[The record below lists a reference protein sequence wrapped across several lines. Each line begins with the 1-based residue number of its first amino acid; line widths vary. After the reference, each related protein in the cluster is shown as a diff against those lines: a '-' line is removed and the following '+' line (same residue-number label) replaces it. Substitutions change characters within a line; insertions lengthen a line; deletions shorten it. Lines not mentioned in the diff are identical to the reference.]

1 MLLDRATMGS
11 FRYVLYASNVL
22 VGLFLLLPIVFIVAL
37 SFGSSPW
44 LAFPPPE
51 WTLRWY
57 GELFSKP
64 EWFTAIGNSFRI
76 GLAVTV
82 MSLAI
87 GVPASFAIVRGRFPG
102 RDALAALFTTPL
114 IVPLV
119 IIGIALYGFFLST
132 GLSGTFL
139 AFSLSHLVI
148 ALPFSV
154 ITTTNALRAFDENIE
169 KAAIVC
175 GATRAQALLR
185 VTLPAILPGIVAG
198 GLFSFLISWD
208 EVVLAIFMSSPDL
221 QTLPVKMWSAL
232 RLDLSPIIAAAA
244 TLMVLLTLVLL
255 AVLAI
260 VQWLTGA
267 SRRAHA
273 NGDAQ

>member
-1 MLLDRATMGS
+1 MLLDRATMGR
-11 FRYVLYASNVL
+11 FRYVLYGSNVL
-22 VGLFLLLPIVFIVAL
+22 VGLFLLLPIVFIVLL

-44 LAFPPPE
+44 LAFPPPD

-57 GELFSKP
+57 DELFGKP
-64 EWFTAIGNSFRI
+64 EWFTAILNSIRV

-119 IIGIALYGFFLST
+119 IIGIALYGFFLAT
-132 GLSGTFL
+132 GLSGTFV
-139 AFSLSHLVI
+139 AFALSHLVI

-154 ITTTNALRAFDENIE
+154 ITTTNALQAFDENIE

-175 GATRAQALLR
+175 GATRLQALLR
-185 VTLPAILPGIVAG
+185 VTFPAILPGVIAG

-255 AVLAI
+255 ALLGL
-260 VQWLTGA
+260 VQWLMRDARTK
-267 SRRAHA
+267 RDD
-273 NGDAQ
+273 GDTA

>member
-1 MLLDRATMGS
+1 MGR
-11 FRYVLYASNVL
+11 FRFVLYGINVL
-22 VGLFLLLPIVFIVAL
+22 VGLFLLLPIVFIILL

-44 LAFPPPE
+44 LAFPPPD

-64 EWFTAIGNSFRI
+64 EWFTAVLNSFRI
-76 GLAVTV
+76 GFAVTV

-119 IIGIALYGFFLST
+119 IIGIALYGFFLSS
-132 GLSGTFL
+132 GLSGTFVS
-139 AFSLSHLVI
+139 FSLSHLVI
-148 ALPFSV
+148 ALPFAV
-154 ITTTNALRAFDENIE
+154 ITTTNSLRSFDESIE

-185 VTLPAILPGIVAG
+185 VTLPAIMPGIVAG

-244 TLMVLLTLVLL
+244 TLMVALTLFLLMLL
-255 AVLAI
+255 AL
-260 VQWLTGA
+260 VQWL
-267 SRRAHA
+267 SRGQRTETS
-273 NGDAQ
+273 

>member
-1 MLLDRATMGS
+1 MLLDRQAMGR
-11 FRYVLYASNVL
+11 FRYVLYGFNLL
-22 VGLFLLLPIVFIVAL
+22 VGLFLLLPIVFIVLL

-44 LAFPPPE
+44 LAFPPPD

-57 GELFSKP
+57 GELFSEP
-64 EWFTAIGNSFRI
+64 EWFTAIVNSLQI
-76 GLAVTV
+76 GLAVAA

-119 IIGIALYGFFLST
+119 IIGIALYGAFLNF
-132 GLSGTFL
+132 GFSGTF
-139 AFSLSHLVI
+139 ASFALSHLVI

-154 ITTTNALRAFDENIE
+154 ITTTNALRSFDENIE

-175 GATRAQALLR
+175 GATRTQALVR
-185 VTLPAILPGIVAG
+185 VTLPAIMPGIAAG

-208 EVVLAIFMSSPDL
+208 EVVLAIFMSSPTL

-232 RLDLSPIIAAAA
+232 RLDLSPVIAAAA
-244 TLMVLLTLVLL
+244 TLMVALTLVLL
-255 AVLAI
+255 LAAAMI
-260 VQWLTGA
+260 QWFRRDPAGA
-267 SRRAHA
+267 A
-273 NGDAQ
+273 D